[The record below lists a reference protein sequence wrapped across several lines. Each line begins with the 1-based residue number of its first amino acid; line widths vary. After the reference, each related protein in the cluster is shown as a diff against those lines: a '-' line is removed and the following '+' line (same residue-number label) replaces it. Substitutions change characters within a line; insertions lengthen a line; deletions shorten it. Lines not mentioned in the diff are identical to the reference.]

1 MDQTSSNS
9 STTILLVISIAVL
22 AIIGIGWFALESPTE
37 PTTARQLPRIVEQE
51 IPVATATEPDDA
63 EADASADAEPAA
75 PQPVAAEAEAD
86 ASPVTTAAELETA
99 IDSDLRKAR
108 MAAEA
113 EIFVEPEHQSALYF
127 YGRVLSAA
135 PDHEV
140 ANAELDAVLGQ
151 LAVTTTNLL
160 ADVQYEEAFEL
171 SRHVSAVRPEHA
183 LVVEVQRTL
192 DQLSGDLVTQAMAA
206 AEAGNEEE
214 ANSLID
220 EAESL
225 PGRNGRYFAAVRDS
239 VADLR
244 EAQQTAEAERLEDER
259 AASARA
265 TRTWMEKVRGAIADG
280 RLIGPTGDCA
290 IEFIEERASD
300 DEFGAQLRAELHS
313 AVLADAGARIESGS
327 LESAEPLLAAAENIG
342 MADDD
347 TTELRAALETAFR
360 EREAA
365 RVLPITDLTRR
376 NTVPA
381 RYPRRAEERGIS
393 GWVEVL
399 FTVTPS
405 GETSDV
411 SITDSEPKEIFDEPA
426 VEAVQ
431 QWLFEPR
438 EFRGETIAQRAT
450 AKLVFKLE

>member
-37 PTTARQLPRIVEQE
+37 PADSRQVPRVVEQE
-51 IPVATATEPDDA
+51 IPVTAPAEETDSDA
-63 EADASADAEPAA
+63 AEPGPAPVQPAA
-75 PQPVAAEAEAD
+75 IEVATDVEPVVTDAARE
-86 ASPVTTAAELETA
+86 SA

-113 EIFVEPEHQSALYF
+113 EVFVEPEHQSAIHF

-135 PDHEV
+135 PDHEI

-160 ADVQYEEAFEL
+160 ADVRYEEAFEL
-171 SRHVSAVRPEHA
+171 SRRVSTVRPEHA
-183 LVVEVQRTL
+183 LVVEVQQTL

-206 AEAGNEEE
+206 AEVGNEEE
-214 ANSLID
+214 ATALLD
-220 EAESL
+220 QAEAL
-225 PGRNGRYFAAVRDS
+225 PGRNARYFAAVRDS

-244 EAQQTAEAERLEDER
+244 EAQQAAEAERIEGER
-259 AASARA
+259 AAAVRA

-280 RLIGPTGDCA
+280 RLIGPAGDCA
-290 IEFIEERASD
+290 LEFIGERPG
-300 DEFGAQLRAELHS
+300 DEFAQQLRGELYS
-313 AVLADAGARIESGS
+313 AVVADAGSRIEAGS
-327 LESAEPLLAAAENIG
+327 LESAEPLLAAAEDIR
-342 MADDD
+342 ADGEQ
-347 TTELRAALETAFR
+347 TTELRAALEDAFR

-381 RYPRRAEERGIS
+381 KYPRRAEERGIS

-399 FTVTPS
+399 FTVTAS
-405 GETSDV
+405 GETADV
-411 SITDSEPKEIFDEPA
+411 SVANSEPKDVFDEPA

-438 EFRGETIAQRAT
+438 EFRGQTIAQRAT

>member
-22 AIIGIGWFALESPTE
+22 AIIGIGWFALESPSE
-37 PTTARQLPRIVEQE
+37 SPSSRQVPRVVEQE
-51 IPVATATEPDDA
+51 IPAATE
-63 EADASADAEPAA
+63 AEPADKADA
-75 PQPVAAEAEAD
+75 PIEPAPAPTQQAAAEPEIAPSTRTTSAERE
-86 ASPVTTAAELETA
+86 SA

-113 EIFVEPEHQSALYF
+113 EIFVEPEHQSAVYF

-135 PDHEV
+135 PNHEV

-151 LAVTTTNLL
+151 LSVTTANLL

-171 SRHVSAVRPEHA
+171 SRRVSTVRPEHA
-183 LVVEVQRTL
+183 LVVEVQQTL
-192 DQLSGDLVTQAMAA
+192 DQLSGDLVTQAMEA
-206 AEAGNEEE
+206 AEAGNDED
-214 ANSLID
+214 ANTLLD

-225 PGRNGRYFAAVRDS
+225 PGRNARYFAAVRES

-259 AASARA
+259 AAAARA
-265 TRTWMEKVRGAIADG
+265 TRAWMEKVRGAIADG
-280 RLIGPTGDCA
+280 RLIGPSGDCA
-290 IEFIEERASD
+290 LEFIEERTGD
-300 DEFGAQLRAELHS
+300 DEFTEQLRGELYS
-313 AVLADAGARIESGS
+313 AVLADAGSRIEAGS
-327 LESAEPLLAAAENIG
+327 LESAEPLLAAAERIG
-342 MADDD
+342 TGDEE
-347 TTELRAALETAFR
+347 TTELRTTLETAFL

-405 GETSDV
+405 GETSNV
-411 SITDSEPKEIFDEPA
+411 SITNSEPKEIFDEPA